1 MKCLRGEDK
10 KMKYRVHIKYE
21 VPMFAEVD
29 VDANDE
35 NLATKLAI
43 SEFEDNNPEALDP
56 SVVRVELI

>member
-1 MKCLRGEDK
+1 
-10 KMKYRVHIKYE
+10 
-21 VPMFAEVD
+21 MFAEVD